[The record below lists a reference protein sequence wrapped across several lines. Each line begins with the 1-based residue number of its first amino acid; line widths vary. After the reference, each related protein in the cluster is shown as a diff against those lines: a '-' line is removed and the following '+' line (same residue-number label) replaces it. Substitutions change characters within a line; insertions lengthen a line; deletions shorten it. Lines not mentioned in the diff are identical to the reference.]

1 MRHVD
6 HVIVRTRKL
15 KSKLMLMFATLILVG
30 GGVVLP
36 VATFGS
42 ASADH
47 IANPVSFMQYTKQ
60 MFSPSY
66 LSSWTQDRIFP
77 SGDISS
83 VDFAGRDNV
92 LSMSTDTSKANA
104 SSFYDY
110 EGIAHSLPG
119 ASAVT
124 ADLYVDGSWIGN
136 STTPVN
142 AGLWGVGQDGSGNVS
157 AYPILDFTNRGA
169 NNFTGWRTF
178 NDNVGGWVNLQ
189 NVPYRVNSWNDLA
202 LVYNPKTT
210 LFDLYVNGVKVGS
223 SHATGSVSL
232 SSVIFD
238 NYNYGTQ
245 GSNYTVHWSDFAY
258 SNSTTI
264 LNSPKQCK
272 DGMWMGLGKPL
283 MFSNQGQCVSSFEH
297 SGYTNDN
304 KPDHHS
310 NQNQDVNKHH
320 DN

>member
-6 HVIVRTRKL
+6 RVIVRTRKL
-15 KSKLMLMFATLILVG
+15 KAKVMLISAALVLAG
-30 GGVVLP
+30 GGLALP
-36 VATFGS
+36 VAVFGS

-47 IANPVSFMQYTKQ
+47 IAQPVNMIRYTNEP
-60 MFSPSY
+60 FTASY
-66 LSSWTQDRIFP
+66 LSSWTQDRTAP
-77 SGDISS
+77 SGGFSS
-83 VDFAGRDNV
+83 VNFAGRDNV
-92 LSMSTDTSKANA
+92 LQMNIDTTKQSPIQ
-104 SSFYDY
+104 FYQT
-110 EGIAHSLPG
+110 EGIQHALPG
-119 ASAVT
+119 VDAVT
-124 ADLYVDGSWIGN
+124 ADLYVDSSWLGN
-136 STTPVN
+136 PSTPVR
-142 AGLWGVGQDGSGNVS
+142 AGLWGVGQDSNGNVS
-157 AYPILDFTNRGA
+157 AYPIIEFTTRGA
-169 NNFTGWRTF
+169 NNFTGWRIWD
-178 NDNVGGWVNLQ
+178 DNNGGWTNLMH
-189 NVPYRVNSWNDLA
+189 VPYHVNSWNDLA
-202 LVYNPKTT
+202 MVYDPTTT
-210 LFDLYVNGVKVGS
+210 LFNLYINGREVGANT
-223 SHATGSVSL
+223 ATGSVSL
-232 SSVIFD
+232 AAVIFD